1 MRCKKGLDETT
12 KVRTTMKE
20 VIEILMVWY
29 IRQIDRKPNLQFGA
43 EVALSKSQRLRNARG
58 ANQGAIQRG
67 GAGGERRR
75 RRLADLGILIARR
88 AAMPT
93 SFSPLINSARR
104 AAGIRRRRRVQ
115 PIAWS

>member
-1 MRCKKGLDETT
+1 
-12 KVRTTMKE
+12 MKE

-58 ANQGAIQRG
+58 ANQGAIQRGG